1 MTTMAKKNKYSLMP
15 ADEVRRLAELERAK
29 KQHFR
34 ELAAASILR
43 NATGEVSRGW
53 IARYALTFADLCS
66 DRREI
71 LAIYAVLMKAER
83 WGREQNNKQRT

>member
-1 MTTMAKKNKYSLMP
+1 MAKKNKYSLMP
-15 ADEVRRLAELERAK
+15 ADEVRRQAELERAK
-29 KQHFR
+29 KKQRFR

-43 NATGEVSRGW
+43 RATGEVGRGW

-83 WGREQNNKQRT
+83 WGREQNNKQRK

>member
-1 MTTMAKKNKYSLMP
+1 MAKKNKYGLMP
-15 ADEVRRLAELERAK
+15 IDEVRRLAELERE
-29 KQHFR
+29 KQKQRFR

-43 NATGEVSRGW
+43 NATGEAGRGW

-83 WGREQNNKQRT
+83 WGRELNGNRRKR

>member
-1 MTTMAKKNKYSLMP
+1 MAKNKYSLMP
-15 ADEVRRLAELERAK
+15 ADEVRRQAELEREK
-29 KQHFR
+29 RKQHFR

-43 NATGEVSRGW
+43 NATGEVGRGW
-53 IARYALTFADLCS
+53 IARYTLTFADLCR